1 MSLKLETSITQIA
14 GVGEVLASKL
24 KRLGIHTVRQLLYYF
39 PFRYED
45 FSQVSKISELQPG
58 QLTTIAVQ
66 IEMIGAKRSPRRR
79 LVLTE
84 AVVSDESDR
93 LKVIWFNQPFI
104 AKTLKV
110 GDKIFL
116 SGKVTV
122 DRFGL
127 SLQNPSYERMKEET
141 VHTARLVP
149 LYPLTE
155 GITQKQ
161 IRFFINEIIEVS
173 SAVTEW
179 LPTDILEKIKV
190 PSLSEALRGIHFP
203 KNHQELQVSLERLK
217 FDELFVLQLRAEM
230 LRQELARVHAPQI
243 KFAIEPVKEFVA
255 SLPFELT
262 KDQRVAAWE
271 IFQDIEKGEPM
282 NRLLEGDVGSGKTAV
297 AALALFLA
305 AHNGFQGAIMAPT
318 EILANQH
325 LETLQKMFAHT
336 NISIALVTH
345 STVAKKSERTK
356 IYEAIKSGEIAIAIG
371 THALLSEGVEFKNL
385 GLVIV
390 DEQHRFGVT
399 QRKTMKEKSGLEKA
413 EPHFLSMTATPIPR
427 SLALTLYG
435 DLDVSQLRQKPAGR
449 LPIETQVVSPH
460 ERQKKYEFIREQVTL
475 GRQVFVIC
483 PTINADEKSTQGG
496 SVSDGKSVTMEYEH
510 LAKEIFPDLRVGWLH
525 GKMKAVEKDAAMQAF
540 ASGTLDIL
548 VSTSVV
554 EVGVN
559 IPNATVMMIEGAE
572 SFGLAQLHQFRG
584 RVGRSSHQSYCFVL
598 TDSDSTKTKERLAFF
613 ASTTDGFRLAEF
625 DLETRGPGEVYGQ
638 SQSGLMQL
646 KLATLQDTILI
657 KQAREVARGID
668 FKKYPSLAKAVADWE
683 TETHRE

>member
-24 KRLGIHTVRQLLYYF
+24 KRLGIFTVRDLLYYF

-45 FSQVSKISELQPG
+45 YSQVSLIRELQPN
-58 QLTTIAVQ
+58 QLVTVAARIETIA
-66 IEMIGAKRSPRRR
+66 AKRSPRSRMI
-79 LVLTE
+79 LTE
-84 AVVSDESDR
+84 AVVSDDSDR
-93 LKVIWFNQPFI
+93 MRVVWFNQPYI
-104 AKTLKV
+104 AKTLKA
-110 GDKIFL
+110 GDQIYL
-116 SGKVTV
+116 SGKMTV
-122 DRFGL
+122 DRYGA
-127 SLQNPSYERMKEET
+127 SLMNPSYERIKAET

-161 IRFFINEIIEVS
+161 MRYILNEVIGLTDGVE
-173 SAVTEW
+173 EW
-179 LPTDILEKIKV
+179 IPKEFLDKAKLV
-190 PSLSEALRGIHFP
+190 PVNAALRGIHFP
-203 KNHQELQVSLERLK
+203 KDHAEMNASLQRLK

-230 LRQELARVHAPQI
+230 LRQELARVHAPEI
-243 KFAIEPVKEFVA
+243 KFAIEPVKEFVK

-297 AALALFLA
+297 AALALFLS

-336 NISIALVTH
+336 NVPIALVTH

-356 IYEAIKSGEIAIAIG
+356 IYEAIKNGEIAIAIG
-371 THALLSEGVEFKNL
+371 THALLSQGVEFKNL

-399 QRKTMKEKSGLEKA
+399 QRKTMKEKSGLRNA

-435 DLDVSQLRQKPAGR
+435 DLALSQLREKPAGR
-449 LPIETQVVSPH
+449 LPIKTKVVAPH
-460 ERQKKYEFIREQVTL
+460 EREKAYVFIREQVKV
-475 GRQVFVIC
+475 GRQIFVIC
-483 PTINADEKSTQGG
+483 PTISADEK
-496 SVSDGKSVTMEYEH
+496 KSVTMEYEH
-510 LAKEIFPDLRVGWLH
+510 LSKKVFPDLRVGWLH
-525 GKMKAVEKDAAMQAF
+525 GKMKAGDKDATMQAF
-540 ASGTLDIL
+540 ASGDVDIL

-584 RVGRSSHQSYCFVL
+584 RVGRSTHQSFCFL
-598 TDSDSTKTKERLAFF
+598 FTDSDSAKAAERLAFF
-613 ASTTDGFRLAEF
+613 ATTNDGFELAEF

-638 SQSGLMQL
+638 AQSGMMQL

-657 KQAREVARGID
+657 KQARELARGID
-668 FKKYPSLAKAVADWE
+668 FKKYPTLAKAVEDWE
-683 TETHRE
+683 AETHRE

>member
-24 KRLGIHTVRQLLYYF
+24 KRLGIYTVRDLLYYF

-84 AVVSDESDR
+84 AVVTDDSDR

-161 IRFFINEIIEVS
+161 IRFFISEIIGLS
-173 SAVTEW
+173 DATTEW
-179 LPTDILEKIKV
+179 IPKELLEKNKLLAF
-190 PSLSEALRGIHFP
+190 SDALRGIHFP
-203 KNHQELQVSLERLK
+203 KSQEELTRCLERLK

-243 KFAIEPVKEFVA
+243 KFSIEPVKEFVA
-255 SLPFELT
+255 RLPFELT

-297 AALALFLA
+297 AALALFLT

-325 LETLQKMFAHT
+325 LETLQKMFAHAD
-336 NISIALVTH
+336 ISIALVTH

-356 IYEAIKSGEIAIAIG
+356 IYEAIKSGEITIAIG

-435 DLDVSQLRQKPAGR
+435 DLDVSQLRVKPAGR

-483 PTINADEKSTQGG
+483 PTINADEK
-496 SVSDGKSVTMEYEH
+496 KSVTMEYEH
-510 LAKEIFPDLRVGWLH
+510 LATEIFPDLRVGWLH
-525 GKMKAVEKDAAMQAF
+525 GKLKAVEKDLTMQAF

-559 IPNATVMMIEGAE
+559 VPNASVMLIEGAE

-584 RVGRSSHQSYCFVL
+584 RVGRSEYQSYCLVF
-598 TDSDSTKTKERLAFF
+598 TDSDSAKTKERLAFF
-613 ASTTDGFRLAEF
+613 ASTTDGFALAEF

-638 SQSGLMQL
+638 AQSGLMQL

-657 KQAREVARGID
+657 KQARELARGIN
-668 FKKYPSLAKAVADWE
+668 FKKYPSLAKAVAEWE